1 MYNNMQYSYL
11 NQDERM
17 GFLGPFLLGGLA
29 GGLIS
34 PFFFFVGYNNTYP
47 QPYYNNYYYIPY
59 PYYYRKKWFNL
70 KLICVKI

>member
-1 MYNNMQYSYL
+1 MYNNFPT
-11 NQDERM
+11 NFPNHEERI

-34 PFFFFVGYNNTYP
+34 PFFYNGGFYQNSGYQ

-59 PYYYRKKWFNL
+59 PYYYRKK
-70 KLICVKI
+70 

>member
-1 MYNNMQYSYL
+1 MYNNVPTTFSSG
-11 NQDERM
+11 DERI

-34 PFFFFVGYNNTYP
+34 PFFYNGGYNPNTNYQ

-59 PYYYRKKWFNL
+59 PYYYRKK
-70 KLICVKI
+70 